1 MSSMRTGPAARDP
14 QFRGIDPAA
23 LGQLIRQMHDA
34 DKAIMGW
41 LAAHPPPAGVSAEGH
56 RRAQE
61 VAVWVAE
68 QLSMLHRRHNYAI
81 TRPDPAG
88 GVRPGP
94 TPPPRSP
101 TPRTGGDRGAGN
113 GPRPVAVPPKAP
125 SAPRLTPHG
134 AGPDLGAFPDQRS
147 AHKAARS
154 DALAVA
160 RAERAGGPLP
170 EGVWRRLEQ
179 NAGDPDYTAEL
190 YERLGPAGTA
200 ALIRRAA
207 GEEARLEALSG
218 SLGTASFHLG
228 MNTVWLR
235 TLLTE
240 SQRLGVRD
248 TAEAVLLRADMSP
261 RTDQAL
267 ARLGVLSG
275 AGCPTPAGR
284 TS

>member
-1 MSSMRTGPAARDP
+1 MSSMRTGPAAGDP

-23 LGQLIRQMHDA
+23 LGHLIRQMHDA
-34 DKAIMGW
+34 DRAITGW

-61 VAVWVAE
+61 VSVWVAE

-81 TRPDPAG
+81 THPDPAG

-94 TPPPRSP
+94 AAPSRPPVPRA
-101 TPRTGGDRGAGN
+101 GGGAGGTE
-113 GPRPVAVPPKAP
+113 GPRPVGVPGT
-125 SAPRLTPHG
+125 PRTPPLTPNG
-134 AGPDLGAFPDQRS
+134 AGPDLGAFPDQR
-147 AHKAARS
+147 AAQKAART
-154 DALAVA
+154 DALAVT
-160 RAERAGGPLP
+160 RADRDGGPFP
-170 EGVWRRLEQ
+170 DEVWRRLRQ

-190 YERLGPAGTA
+190 YERLGPAGVA
-200 ALIRRAA
+200 ALIRQA
-207 GEEARLEALSG
+207 GDDETRLEALSG

-248 TAEAVLLRADMSP
+248 TAEAVLLRADMSR
-261 RTDQAL
+261 RTDEAL
-267 ARLGVLSG
+267 ARLGVRPE
-275 AGCPTPAGR
+275 AGHLAPAGG